1 MSMVKAG
8 LILVVLVLQIANVHT
23 KYRETIIAFLET
35 SDLHDK
41 TNLFHWKHV
50 IVTLTEYM
58 YISLSENNRLA
69 TLPFFQTSGYR
80 LAVKLP

>member
-1 MSMVKAG
+1 MEFLFICKAVLAITKLG
-8 LILVVLVLQIANVHT
+8 LLKSNNVNGKGRLILVVLVLQIANVQT

-50 IVTLTEYM
+50 IVTLAEYM
-58 YISLSENNRLA
+58 
-69 TLPFFQTSGYR
+69 
-80 LAVKLP
+80 